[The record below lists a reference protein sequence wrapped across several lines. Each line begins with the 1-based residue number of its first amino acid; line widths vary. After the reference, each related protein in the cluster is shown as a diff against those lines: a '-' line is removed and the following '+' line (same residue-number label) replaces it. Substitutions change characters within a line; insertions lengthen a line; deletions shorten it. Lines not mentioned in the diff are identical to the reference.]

1 MKIKK
6 LMMDNFGK
14 FSKFSIEFGNEIT
27 HLVGVNGSGKTTI
40 GLTALWA
47 CIKGVAEKA
56 ASGNII
62 GDRFHFIGPNKKS
75 ADLEVILIEEKTGE
89 TITCKNHMTKDTN
102 QISFISSV
110 GRKLNS
116 DWINSLFNFVFMS
129 AKSFCQLSGKAQVL
143 ALGIDVSKFD
153 FELKNLKSEYTLI
166 NRDLKSFG
174 NLVEPEKVEPVDVS
188 VLNVEKDRIRKQLN
202 DLYLANVEHN
212 KKLREKYNQD
222 VQTERENNIDFNQAQ
237 DIKMLNI
244 SNAESAHEKLIE
256 IGYKGDEVAWFI
268 KLLPIPEPQKTS
280 ITTPEPTY
288 ITERPDDSELIE
300 IDAKI
305 SNAVTINS
313 KAAIYAEYL
322 KNKAKKDAKEK
333 ELSDNK
339 YAQEAKEKERLD
351 YITSFKF
358 GFAGVSVNDEGE
370 LLLNG
375 RPIKEPYYSKGELE
389 MIVAKIAS
397 SINSEWK
404 TRFIDDFEA
413 LDPDNQEK
421 ILKDLIDAGYQV
433 ITAEVGKTS
442 NKDGSVILRE
452 CKIVTDDEPETEQI
466 QLF

>member
-212 KKLREKYNQD
+212 KSLRAVYNSAVEK
-222 VQTERENNIDFNQAQ
+222 ERESNKEFNQTQFANGFN
-237 DIKMLNI
+237 LNAANEAYRTLC
-244 SNAESAHEKLIE
+244 SL
-256 IGYKGDEVAWFI
+256 GYFGDQVSSFI
-268 KLLPIPEPQKTS
+268 ASLPVPLPDKTE
-280 ITTPEPTY
+280 ITTLEPTY